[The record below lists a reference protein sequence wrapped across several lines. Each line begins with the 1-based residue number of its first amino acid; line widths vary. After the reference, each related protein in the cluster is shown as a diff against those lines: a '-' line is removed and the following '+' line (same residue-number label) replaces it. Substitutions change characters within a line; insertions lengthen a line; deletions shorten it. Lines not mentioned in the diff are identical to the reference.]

1 MTRSLLISI
10 LLSAALTIGV
20 APLIAY
26 AQQGPPSGQY
36 DDMMGLDNQRGRGN
50 ALSEQKRE
58 EIRNKI
64 ETVRIWRLTEQLKL
78 DTATSAKL
86 ASLLTSFDQQRKG
99 VMQEQAAGMRELR
112 LQLKSQKPDEAKIKS
127 ALDRIVKNQSL
138 MQGLREQE
146 WKGLQSI
153 LTFEQQARFLLFQQ
167 EFRREMQN
175 MIVNARTGNRGR
187 GPLGGRGRDNGPEG
201 GQMRPPAEE

>member
-1 MTRSLLISI
+1 MIRSFLLSI
-10 LLSAALTIGV
+10 LLSAAVTLGM
-20 APLIAY
+20 APLVAY
-26 AQQGPPSGQY
+26 AQQSPRGGQY
-36 DDMMGLDNQRGRGN
+36 DDMTEFDNQPGRGP

-86 ASLLTSFDQQRKG
+86 ASLLGPLDQQRQG

-112 LQLKSQKPDEAKIKS
+112 LLLKSQKPDQTKIKS
-127 ALDRIVKNQSL
+127 SLERIVKNQNL
-138 MQGLREQE
+138 LQGLREQE
-146 WKGLQSI
+146 WKGLQEI
-153 LTFEQQARFLLFQQ
+153 LTVEQQARFLLFQQ

-175 MIVNARTGNRGR
+175 MIVNARMGNRRSPSGGRGR
-187 GPLGGRGRDNGPEG
+187 GPGMESGGPMQSPEN
-201 GQMRPPAEE
+201 

>member
-1 MTRSLLISI
+1 MIRTFLISI
-10 LLSAALTIGV
+10 LLSAAVTIGV

-26 AQQGPPSGQY
+26 AQQGPPGGQH
-36 DDMMGLDNQRGRGN
+36 DDMMGLDHQPRGN

-78 DTATSAKL
+78 DTPTSAKL
-86 ASLLTSFDQQRKG
+86 ASILRSFDEQRKDI
-99 VMQEQAAGMRELR
+99 MQEQAAGMRELR
-112 LQLKSQKPDEAKIKS
+112 LHLKSQKPDEAKIKS
-127 ALDRIVKNQSL
+127 SLDRIVKNQNL

-146 WKGLQSI
+146 WKGLQGI

-187 GPLGGRGRDNGPEG
+187 SPMGGRGRGNGPEE
-201 GQMRPPAEE
+201 GQMPSPEK